1 MEIQEK
7 LQPRAIRL
15 NSLHS
20 NIVRLTNRTVEYL
33 NMMEMYRLEYLL
45 YAIKAL
51 TMFNQE
57 LDISRLLELISMQ
70 KLDFGRLQVEFD
82 QKSNQLNVSVNAQTS
97 QTWPS
102 SSLTL
107 TEAELK
113 SEWNPRDDNS
123 FPANELKKA
132 VHFYANWLI
141 VENDL
146 QIYQGVILTPHERKS
161 VFECLISFEFI
172 CSLFHARRSR
182 FIFNGDHLLA
192 FSAFAQKTVH

>member
-113 SEWNPRDDNS
+113 SEWNPRDDDS
-123 FPANELKKA
+123 SLANELKEA

-141 VENDL
+141 AENDL
-146 QIYQGVILTPHERKS
+146 QIDQGVTLTPHERKS